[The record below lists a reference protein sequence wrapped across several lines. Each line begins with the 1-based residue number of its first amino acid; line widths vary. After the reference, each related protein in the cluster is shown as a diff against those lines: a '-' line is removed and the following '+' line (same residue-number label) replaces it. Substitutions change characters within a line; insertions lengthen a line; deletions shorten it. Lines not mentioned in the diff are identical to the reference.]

1 MKTKQTLMML
11 LLLPALLLPAPS
23 LSAEEAG
30 SPESLLD
37 AVREGTPALN
47 LRLRAEYGDEDG
59 KESSTALTART
70 RLAYTTGVWQGLSAG
85 IEFEAT
91 RAVDTDDYNAAGVTG
106 NPDKTVIADPPS
118 TELNQ
123 AFLRYTHGGVTGVAG
138 RQRLV
143 LDNARFVG
151 DVGWRQNNQ
160 TYDAATLTASVTED
174 LTLLYGYIGGV
185 NRIFGSQAEGV
196 QRRLDSDSHIVNL
209 RYTGLPLGTVGLYGY
224 FLDFD
229 NAAALSSDTF
239 GAYLDGRRAAGEGKA
254 IAYRLE
260 AAAQR
265 NNSASAA
272 EGDALYFAASGA
284 YHFGPS
290 FIGLGYERLEA
301 DVGEDSSFAF
311 STPLA
316 TLHAFNGWADK
327 FLATPANGLE
337 DINVRASTLLPGQ
350 VRLTAVHHWFSATET
365 SDTYGRELNL
375 LLVKPVGSATLL
387 AKYANYR
394 ADDFAADTERL
405 TLELN
410 FAF

>member
-1 MKTKQTLMML
+1 MKIKTNLMML
-11 LLLPALLLPAPS
+11 LMLPALS
-23 LSAEEAG
+23 VSAED
-30 SPESLLD
+30 PTLLD
-37 AVREGTPALN
+37 AVRGGTPALN

-70 RLAYTTGVWQGLSAG
+70 RLAYTTAPWEGLSAG
-85 IEFEAT
+85 LEFEAT
-91 RAVDTDDYNAAGVTG
+91 RAADTDDYNAAGVTG

-123 AFLRYTHGGVTGVAG
+123 LFLRYTRGDITGVVG

-160 TYDAATLTASVTED
+160 TYDAVTLTFAPTED
-174 LTLLYGYIGGV
+174 LTLLYGYIDGV
-185 NRIFGSQAEGV
+185 NRIFGSKSEGA
-196 QRRLDSDSHIVNL
+196 QRRLDSESHIVNL
-209 RYTGLPLGTVGLYGY
+209 RYSGLPVGTIGVYGY
-224 FLDFD
+224 LLDFD

-239 GAYLDGRRAAGEGKA
+239 GVYLDGRVATGEGNA
-254 IAYRLE
+254 VAYRFE
-260 AAAQR
+260 AATQR
-265 NNSASAA
+265 DNSASAT
-272 EGDALYFAASGA
+272 EGDALYLAASGA

-290 FIGLGYERLEA
+290 LIGIGYERLEA
-301 DVGEDSSFAF
+301 DVGEDSSFTF

-337 DINVRASTLLPGQ
+337 DVHVRASTLLTGDL
-350 VRLTAVHHWFSATET
+350 RFTAVHHWFAATET

-375 LLVKPVGSATLL
+375 LLVKPLGSATLI

-394 ADDFAADTERL
+394 ADELATDTERL
-405 TLELN
+405 TLEIN